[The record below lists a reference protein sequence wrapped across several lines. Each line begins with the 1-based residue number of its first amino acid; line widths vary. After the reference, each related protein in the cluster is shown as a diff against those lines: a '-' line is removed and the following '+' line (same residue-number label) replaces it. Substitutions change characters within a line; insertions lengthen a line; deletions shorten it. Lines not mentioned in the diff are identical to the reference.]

1 MGLLCDNQDD
11 LTCINI
17 DLADEIILCLQTE
30 LLQGDNV
37 SSYWDAAVVGVP
49 WKREILDLNEKR
61 FRTQYLIPKGPM
73 RLTKSCRLKLFG
85 LSQFSLNVITV
96 LLATLLTAG
105 TFPTRT

>member
-1 MGLLCDNQDD
+1 MTISVIKLFVKFMGLLCDNQDD

-49 WKREILDLNEKR
+49 CK
-61 FRTQYLIPKGPM
+61 KG
-73 RLTKSCRLKLFG
+73 KF
-85 LSQFSLNVITV
+85 
-96 LLATLLTAG
+96 
-105 TFPTRT
+105 